1 MENMS
6 FDDFGLLLG
15 LIEIQVILHMLIH
28 VVRFPVLYCD
38 MFIYL

>member
-6 FDDFGLLLG
+6 FDDFDLLLG
-15 LIEIQVILHMLIH
+15 LIEIRVILHMLIH

>member
-1 MENMS
+1 MENMN
-6 FDDFGLLLG
+6 FYDFGLLLG
-15 LIEIQVILHMLIH
+15 LIEIRVILHMLVH